1 MKNKILLGVIV
12 FLIVILTAC
21 SHTEKEGVA
30 CTVYGNDISVAEIKN
45 AVKSSKSIYEKNV
58 KQINNLDISAEEKTK
73 LINELGKPKTY
84 DEILNEKTEHIVL
97 LHEAGKKG
105 FDVDFESCKKE
116 ATEVFTNLNQTTV
129 DDTPNYLTLLETK
142 NYMAENNLSDAEYIN
157 FLTNE
162 YYDNARINKLKNYF
176 KENLYDS
183 QSKLSY
189 EKQYSNYVQQL
200 ISDAEIEYYD

>member
-1 MKNKILLGVIV
+1 MKNKILLGIIV

-21 SHTEKEGVA
+21 SHAEKEGVA
-30 CTVYGNDISVAEIKN
+30 CTVYGNDISVSEIKN
-45 AVKSSKSIYEKNV
+45 TVKSSKAIYEKNV
-58 KQINNLDISAEEKTK
+58 KQINNLDISDEEKAK
-73 LINELGKPKTY
+73 LFNELVKPKTY
-84 DEILNEKTEHIVL
+84 DVILNEKTENLVL
-97 LHEAGKKG
+97 LHEAEKKG

-142 NYMAENNLSDAEYIN
+142 NYMAENNLSDDDYIK
-157 FLTNE
+157 FLANE
-162 YYDNARINKLKNYF
+162 YYDNARINKLKDYF

-200 ISDAEIEYYD
+200 ISDAEIEYYN